1 MIKRK
6 IINDLLN
13 LKRKHVRETLLIK
26 GRVNQVKLRLCE
38 TILEVKSGTNYKAHK
53 ALDNALEQNSERL

>member
-13 LKRKHVRETLLIK
+13 LKRKHVREALLIK

-38 TILEVKSGTNYKAHK
+38 KYCFV
-53 ALDNALEQNSERL
+53 ALCDGE

>member
-13 LKRKHVRETLLIK
+13 LKRKHVREALLIK
-26 GRVNQVKLRLCE
+26 GCVNQVKLRLCE
-38 TILEVKSGTNYKAHK
+38 KYCFV
-53 ALDNALEQNSERL
+53 ALCDGK